1 MSSFLVIQPF
11 EFLKHSRKPRTFI
24 PVNTQVDTDAA
35 TRAWGLMMSVIM
47 ARKDQF
53 PAIAA
58 SFGLNPG
65 SMHALLYLDPDAP
78 RSMSALASD
87 WKCDASNVTWLVDRL
102 EEKGYAE
109 RRAHPTDRRV
119 RTVALTRKGVR
130 VREQIQAKLH
140 EAPVEFSAL
149 STRELEMLA
158 RILAKITPDDGAALP
173 Y

>member
-1 MSSFLVIQPF
+1 M
-11 EFLKHSRKPRTFI
+11 
-24 PVNTQVDTDAA
+24 NTETDTDAA
-35 TRAWGLMMSVIM
+35 TRAWRLMMSVIM

-65 SMHALLYLDPDAP
+65 AMHALLSLDPDTP
-78 RSMSALASD
+78 RSMGALAGD

-130 VREQIQAKLH
+130 VREQIQATLH
-140 EAPVEFSAL
+140 QAPDELSAL
-149 STRELEMLA
+149 SDRELETLA
-158 RILAKITPDDGAALP
+158 RILAKIAPHDSAALSD
-173 Y
+173 

>member
-1 MSSFLVIQPF
+1 M
-11 EFLKHSRKPRTFI
+11 
-24 PVNTQVDTDAA
+24 DTDAA
-35 TRAWGLMMSVIM
+35 TRAWRLMMSVIM

-65 SMHALLYLDPDAP
+65 AMHALLSLDPDEP
-78 RSMSALASD
+78 RSMGALAGD

-130 VREQIQAKLH
+130 VREQIEAKLH
-140 EAPVEFSAL
+140 EAPDELRVL
-149 STRELEMLA
+149 SERELETLS
-158 RILAKITPDDGAALP
+158 RILAKIVPDDSGALP
-173 Y
+173 H